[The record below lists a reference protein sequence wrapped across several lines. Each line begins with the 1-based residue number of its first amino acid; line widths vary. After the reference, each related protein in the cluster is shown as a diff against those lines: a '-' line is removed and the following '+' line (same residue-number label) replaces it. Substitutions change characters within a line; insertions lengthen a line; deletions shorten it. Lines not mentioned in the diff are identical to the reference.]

1 MSSKHIPIPF
11 WLGTPIIPK
20 IEISEYP
27 QQIVQQIVDLSNKI
41 GKVKDNFRKKNQGP
55 IFKPP
60 KISLQCAKNH
70 TVAYIWYGTK

>member
-27 QQIVQQIVDLSNKI
+27 QQIVDLSNKNV
-41 GKVKDNFRKKNQGP
+41 KVIDNLQKSNQKP
-55 IFKPP
+55 IFKPA